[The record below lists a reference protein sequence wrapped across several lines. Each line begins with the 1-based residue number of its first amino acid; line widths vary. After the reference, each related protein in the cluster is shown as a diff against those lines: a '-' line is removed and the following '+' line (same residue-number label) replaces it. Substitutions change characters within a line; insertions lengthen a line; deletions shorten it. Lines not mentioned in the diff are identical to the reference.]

1 MVELHTALKRISL
14 GEDHIERGNIIDM
27 SCLKFRVID
36 EADKMLRMGFV
47 DEVELILGKVQN
59 VTKVQT
65 LLFSATFP
73 SWVKQ
78 ISKKILQAN
87 QKYIHLVAAEIRKIE
102 ASTNVRHIVLP
113 CNSTNHRAQLIPD
126 IIPCYSRGGRTIIFT
141 EEKLSANVIA
151 GLLPDARAL
160 HGEDQFQIYDQLY
173 FLLHLGCILEV
184 SPRQNA

>member
-1 MVELHTALKRISL
+1 ML
-14 GEDHIERGNIIDM
+14 
-27 SCLKFRVID
+27 LKFRHFFSV
-36 EADKMLRMGFV
+36 
-47 DEVELILGKVQN
+47 
-59 VTKVQT
+59 
-65 LLFSATFP
+65 LLFQAGL
-73 SWVKQ
+73 
-78 ISKKILQAN
+78 SKFLKILQAN

-126 IIPCYSRGGRTIIFT
+126 IIRCYSRGGRTIIFT

-173 FLLHLGCILEV
+173 FLLHLGSILEV